1 MSKRKYRK
9 QAEAAA
15 RVIFGVCAFFA
26 VLAVGAIFLYML
38 VNGIPAIRHLGLKNI
53 LFGTVWKPVAE
64 NPEYGI
70 LYIILTS
77 LLGTVLA
84 ALAGVP
90 IGVLTAVYL
99 AEVAEP
105 GRAVLVRDAVEVLA
119 GIPSV
124 IYGLLGVY
132 LLGPAMYRLE
142 RKIFAGSRTH
152 QFTGGANLLSAVL
165 VLAVMIL
172 PTVIHVSESSIRGVP
187 REIREASMALGASR
201 IQTIFR
207 SVLPSARPGIVTAA
221 VLGARFCVHK
231 TEGNFNNDIGVPLT
245 LLRLEAQHEVCVVEL
260 GMDHAGEIDNLARL
274 VEPDMALITN
284 IGDAHIENLGSREN
298 IFKAKC
304 EIFPHLKRD
313 GLAVLN
319 GDDPLLASLEGTLAQ
334 RTVFVGEGEGLDY
347 TARDL
352 SSDGA
357 GHLFCRVKTPR
368 SQFEA
373 NIPALG
379 SHMIYPTLMAAAVAE
394 ALGMAPDEI
403 IRGIGA
409 FLPTKMRMNIVRCKG
424 DIVILNDAYNAN
436 PQSMRRAGG
445 RPGPPEGGG
454 GGRYEGAGP
463 RLRAVPPGG
472 GGLLRPVRGGP
483 AHRHWG
489 AGPVHGRGRPGGG
502 AGPGGLLPH
511 PGRGQKR
518 PVPGGAGG
526 GHYPGKGVPVHGV

>member
-1 MSKRKYRK
+1 M
-9 QAEAAA
+9 QALTLRQLLEA
-15 RVIFGVCAFFA
+15 
-26 VLAVGAIFLYML
+26 
-38 VNGIPAIRHLGLKNI
+38 VNG
-53 LFGTVWKPVAE
+53 T
-64 NPEYGI
+64 
-70 LYIILTS
+70 
-77 LLGTVLA
+77 LLGDFDDLDAQAVQVSTDSRNITPGCLFIPLEGERFDGHSFIQA
-84 ALAGVP
+84 ALEAGAA
-90 IGVLTAVYL
+90 GCLTARERESYL
-99 AEVAEP
+99 P
-105 GRAVLVRDAVEVLA
+105 GRFYIKVRSTQRALWELARYYKKLFPIPFIAVT
-119 GIPSV
+119 GSV
-124 IYGLLGVY
+124 GKTTTKD
-132 LLGPAMYRLE
+132 M
-142 RKIFAGSRTH
+142 
-152 QFTGGANLLSAVL
+152 
-165 VLAVMIL
+165 
-172 PTVIHVSESSIRGVP
+172 
-187 REIREASMALGASR
+187 
-201 IQTIFR
+201 
-207 SVLPSARPGIVTAA
+207 TAA

-319 GDDPLLASLEGTLAQ
+319 GDDPLLAALEGTLAQ

-436 PQSMRRAGG
+436 PQSMRAAAAVLGDAQGRRKVAVVGDMKELGPGSEQFHRAVGGYFAQSGADRLIAIGELARFMAEGAQEAGLAQADYFPTLDAARNALSREVRAGVTILVKAS
-445 RPGPPEGGG
+445 RSMAFEKIVDF
-454 GGRYEGAGP
+454 
-463 RLRAVPPGG
+463 LLTNVP
-472 GGLLRPVRGGP
+472 
-483 AHRHWG
+483 
-489 AGPVHGRGRPGGG
+489 
-502 AGPGGLLPH
+502 
-511 PGRGQKR
+511 Q
-518 PVPGGAGG
+518 
-526 GHYPGKGVPVHGV
+526 

>member
-1 MSKRKYRK
+1 M
-9 QAEAAA
+9 QALTLRQLLEA
-15 RVIFGVCAFFA
+15 
-26 VLAVGAIFLYML
+26 
-38 VNGIPAIRHLGLKNI
+38 VNG
-53 LFGTVWKPVAE
+53 T
-64 NPEYGI
+64 
-70 LYIILTS
+70 
-77 LLGTVLA
+77 LLGDFDDLDAQAVQVSTDSRNITPGCLFIPLEGERFDGHSFIQA
-84 ALAGVP
+84 ALEAGAA
-90 IGVLTAVYL
+90 GCLTARERESYL
-99 AEVAEP
+99 P
-105 GRAVLVRDAVEVLA
+105 GRFYIKVRSTQRALWELARYYKKLFPIPFIAVT
-119 GIPSV
+119 GSV
-124 IYGLLGVY
+124 GKTTTKD
-132 LLGPAMYRLE
+132 M
-142 RKIFAGSRTH
+142 
-152 QFTGGANLLSAVL
+152 
-165 VLAVMIL
+165 
-172 PTVIHVSESSIRGVP
+172 
-187 REIREASMALGASR
+187 
-201 IQTIFR
+201 
-207 SVLPSARPGIVTAA
+207 TAA

-334 RTVFVGEGEGLDY
+334 RTVFVGEGEVLDY
-347 TARDL
+347 SARDL

-436 PQSMRRAGG
+436 PQSMRAAAAVLGDAQGRRKVAVVGDMKELGPGSEQFHRAVGGYFAQSGADRLIAIGELARFMAEGAQEAGLAQADYFPTLDAARNALSREVRAGVTILVKAS
-445 RPGPPEGGG
+445 RSMAFEKIVDF
-454 GGRYEGAGP
+454 
-463 RLRAVPPGG
+463 LLTNVP
-472 GGLLRPVRGGP
+472 
-483 AHRHWG
+483 
-489 AGPVHGRGRPGGG
+489 
-502 AGPGGLLPH
+502 
-511 PGRGQKR
+511 Q
-518 PVPGGAGG
+518 
-526 GHYPGKGVPVHGV
+526 

>member
-1 MSKRKYRK
+1 M
-9 QAEAAA
+9 EALTLRQLLEA
-15 RVIFGVCAFFA
+15 
-26 VLAVGAIFLYML
+26 
-38 VNGIPAIRHLGLKNI
+38 VNG
-53 LFGTVWKPVAE
+53 V
-64 NPEYGI
+64 
-70 LYIILTS
+70 
-77 LLGTVLA
+77 LLG
-84 ALAGVP
+84 
-90 IGVLTAVYL
+90 
-99 AEVAEP
+99 EP
-105 GRAVLVRDAVEVLA
+105 GDLDALIYDVSTDSRAIQPGCLFIPLEGERFDGHSFINSALEAGAAGCFTARERESYQPGKFYIKVRSTQRALWDLARYYKRLFPIPFVAVT
-119 GIPSV
+119 GSV
-124 IYGLLGVY
+124 GKTTTKDMV
-132 LLGPAMYRLE
+132 
-142 RKIFAGSRTH
+142 
-152 QFTGGANLLSAVL
+152 
-165 VLAVMIL
+165 
-172 PTVIHVSESSIRGVP
+172 
-187 REIREASMALGASR
+187 
-201 IQTIFR
+201 
-207 SVLPSARPGIVTAA
+207 AA
-221 VLGARFCVHK
+221 VLGAKFRVHK

-245 LLRLEAQHEVCVVEL
+245 LLKLEQRHQVCVVEM
-260 GMDHAGEIDNLARL
+260 GMDHAGEIDYLARL

-436 PQSMRRAGG
+436 PQSMRAAAAVLGDAQGRRKVAVVGDMKELGPGSEQFHRAVGGYFAQSGADRLIAIGELARFMAEGAQEAGLAQADYFPTLDAARNALSREVRAGVTILVKAS
-445 RPGPPEGGG
+445 RSMAFEKIVD
-454 GGRYEGAGP
+454 YLLAN
-463 RLRAVPPGG
+463 VP
-472 GGLLRPVRGGP
+472 
-483 AHRHWG
+483 
-489 AGPVHGRGRPGGG
+489 
-502 AGPGGLLPH
+502 
-511 PGRGQKR
+511 Q
-518 PVPGGAGG
+518 
-526 GHYPGKGVPVHGV
+526 

>member
-1 MSKRKYRK
+1 M
-9 QAEAAA
+9 EALTLRQLLEA
-15 RVIFGVCAFFA
+15 
-26 VLAVGAIFLYML
+26 
-38 VNGIPAIRHLGLKNI
+38 VNG
-53 LFGTVWKPVAE
+53 T
-64 NPEYGI
+64 
-70 LYIILTS
+70 
-77 LLGTVLA
+77 LLGDFDDLDAQAVQVSTDSRNITPGCLFIPLEGERFDGHSFINSALEAGA
-84 ALAGVP
+84 AGC
-90 IGVLTAVYL
+90 LTARERESYL
-99 AEVAEP
+99 P
-105 GRAVLVRDAVEVLA
+105 GKFYIKVRSTQRALWELARYYKKLFPIPFIAVT
-119 GIPSV
+119 GSV
-124 IYGLLGVY
+124 GKTTTKD
-132 LLGPAMYRLE
+132 M
-142 RKIFAGSRTH
+142 
-152 QFTGGANLLSAVL
+152 
-165 VLAVMIL
+165 
-172 PTVIHVSESSIRGVP
+172 
-187 REIREASMALGASR
+187 
-201 IQTIFR
+201 
-207 SVLPSARPGIVTAA
+207 TAA
-221 VLGARFCVHK
+221 VLGARFRVHK

-379 SHMIYPTLMAAAVAE
+379 SHMIYPTLMAAAAAE

-403 IRGIGA
+403 VRGIGA
-409 FLPTKMRMNIVRCKG
+409 FLPTKMRMNILRCKG

-436 PQSMRRAGG
+436 PQSMRAAAAVLGDAQGRRKVAVVGDMKELGPGSEQFHRAVGGYFAQAGADRLIAVGDLARFMAEGAKAAGLSQSDYFSTLDAAKNALSRELRAGATILVKAS
-445 RPGPPEGGG
+445 RSMSFEKIVDFLL
-454 GGRYEGAGP
+454 AN
-463 RLRAVPPGG
+463 VP
-472 GGLLRPVRGGP
+472 
-483 AHRHWG
+483 
-489 AGPVHGRGRPGGG
+489 
-502 AGPGGLLPH
+502 
-511 PGRGQKR
+511 Q
-518 PVPGGAGG
+518 
-526 GHYPGKGVPVHGV
+526 

>member
-1 MSKRKYRK
+1 M
-9 QAEAAA
+9 QALTLRQLLEA
-15 RVIFGVCAFFA
+15 
-26 VLAVGAIFLYML
+26 
-38 VNGIPAIRHLGLKNI
+38 VNG
-53 LFGTVWKPVAE
+53 T
-64 NPEYGI
+64 
-70 LYIILTS
+70 
-77 LLGTVLA
+77 LLGDFDDLDAQAVQVSTDSRNITPGCLFIPLEGERFDGHSFIQA
-84 ALAGVP
+84 ALEAGAA
-90 IGVLTAVYL
+90 GCLTARERESYL
-99 AEVAEP
+99 P
-105 GRAVLVRDAVEVLA
+105 GRFYIKVRSTQRALWELARYYKKLFPIPFIAVT
-119 GIPSV
+119 GSV
-124 IYGLLGVY
+124 GKTTTKD
-132 LLGPAMYRLE
+132 M
-142 RKIFAGSRTH
+142 
-152 QFTGGANLLSAVL
+152 
-165 VLAVMIL
+165 
-172 PTVIHVSESSIRGVP
+172 
-187 REIREASMALGASR
+187 
-201 IQTIFR
+201 
-207 SVLPSARPGIVTAA
+207 TAA

-394 ALGMAPDEI
+394 ALGMAPDES

-409 FLPTKMRMNIVRCKG
+409 VLPTKMRMNIVRGKG

-436 PQSMRRAGG
+436 PQSMRAAAAVLGDAQGRRKVAVVGDMKELGPGSEQFHRAVGGYFAQSGADRLIAIGELARFMAEGAQEAGLEQADYFPTLDAARNALSREVRAGVTILVKAS
-445 RPGPPEGGG
+445 RSMAFEKIVDF
-454 GGRYEGAGP
+454 
-463 RLRAVPPGG
+463 LLTNVP
-472 GGLLRPVRGGP
+472 
-483 AHRHWG
+483 
-489 AGPVHGRGRPGGG
+489 
-502 AGPGGLLPH
+502 
-511 PGRGQKR
+511 Q
-518 PVPGGAGG
+518 
-526 GHYPGKGVPVHGV
+526 